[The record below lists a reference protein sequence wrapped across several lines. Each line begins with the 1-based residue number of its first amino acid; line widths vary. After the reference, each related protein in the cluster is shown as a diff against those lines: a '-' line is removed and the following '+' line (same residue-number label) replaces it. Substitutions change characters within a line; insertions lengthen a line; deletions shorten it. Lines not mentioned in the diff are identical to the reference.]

1 MADAQELMLRVRGD
15 NSGVDKAMAGT
26 TKAIERLKVSGQK
39 AGQAFRSFSSSLSQ
53 ARNASDV
60 AASAAESLGSIVGRS
75 LVGAVAVGGI
85 KVFTDQITRMG
96 EMLRD
101 TATVSQK
108 SFNEIER
115 AGKAIN
121 LSEALSQVSSIDANI
136 ESLNNKIQEL
146 ERNSFQ
152 KFIAGAT
159 GAKKELDGLLKT
171 NQKLRDL
178 KLAEG
183 IISQN
188 LYEESVDGLDAE
200 AKALQDV
207 NDEYVKRQKLGQT
220 IQDPQASK
228 QFKEASGEA
237 MARKRNAILDK
248 IAKDRAE
255 SDIKFRKM
263 VFDAEE
269 KLQKASDERRK
280 KSEQEIT
287 ERRISNTNSIL
298 REEMYN
304 IDETSRLEEAKDKRD
319 FDRLL
324 RNLYRS
330 RAEEKKR
337 PEQAREAGGGLLGA
351 SRAGQQA
358 LDVARKVRAREV
370 KKEDFRTQDQV
381 FESMKKEE
389 NAKRKARGLGEP
401 MVTSQQMR
409 EQVAA
414 QQAAGEMPL
423 LSEKLGAMQGGT
435 PASQV
440 AAEKAKGGGGADIQK
455 SLLDAILELNKKLPA
470 AVAQ

>member
-1 MADAQELMLRVRGD
+1 
-15 NSGVDKAMAGT
+15 
-26 TKAIERLKVSGQK
+26 
-39 AGQAFRSFSSSLSQ
+39 
-53 ARNASDV
+53 
-60 AASAAESLGSIVGRS
+60 
-75 LVGAVAVGGI
+75 
-85 KVFTDQITRMG
+85 
-96 EMLRD
+96 
-101 TATVSQK
+101 VSQK
-108 SFNEIER
+108 AFNEIEKAGR
-115 AGKAIN
+115 AMN
-121 LSEALSQVSSIDANI
+121 LSEALSQVSGIDANI

-159 GAKKELDGLLKT
+159 GAKTELDGLLKT
-171 NQKLRDL
+171 NEKLRDL

-200 AKALQDV
+200 AMALRDV
-207 NDEYVKRQKLGQT
+207 NNEYVKRQKLGQT

-228 QFKEASGEA
+228 QFQEASGEV
-237 MARKRNAILDK
+237 MARKRNAILNK

-269 KLQKASDERRK
+269 NLQKASDERRR

-358 LDVARKVRAREV
+358 LDTARKVRAREV
-370 KKEDFRTQDQV
+370 NKEDFRTQDEV
-381 FESMKKEE
+381 FEKMKKEE
-389 NAKRKARGLGEP
+389 NVKRKAQGLP
-401 MVTSQQMR
+401 PLTAQNMR
-409 EQVAA
+409 ERVAA

-423 LSEKLGAMQGGT
+423 LSEKLGAMQGGA

-440 AAEKAKGGGGADIQK
+440 AAEKAKGGGGADMQK
-455 SLLDAILELNKKLPA
+455 SLLEAIKALSDKLPA
-470 AVAQ
+470 AVATG

>member
-1 MADAQELMLRVRGD
+1 
-15 NSGVDKAMAGT
+15 
-26 TKAIERLKVSGQK
+26 
-39 AGQAFRSFSSSLSQ
+39 
-53 ARNASDV
+53 V

-96 EMLRD
+96 EMLRE

-108 SFNEIER
+108 AFNEIEKAGR
-115 AGKAIN
+115 AMN
-121 LSEALSQVSSIDANI
+121 LSEALSQVSGIDANI

-159 GAKKELDGLLKT
+159 GAKTELDGLLKT
-171 NQKLRDL
+171 NEKLRDL

-200 AKALQDV
+200 AMALRDV
-207 NDEYVKRQKLGQT
+207 NNEYVKRQKLGQT

-228 QFKEASGEA
+228 QFQEASGEV
-237 MARKRNAILDK
+237 MARKRNAILNK

-269 KLQKASDERRK
+269 NLQKASDERRR

-358 LDVARKVRAREV
+358 LDTARKVRAREV
-370 KKEDFRTQDQV
+370 SKEDFRTQDEV
-381 FESMKKEE
+381 FEKMKKEE
-389 NAKRKARGLGEP
+389 NVKRKAQGLP
-401 MVTSQQMR
+401 PLTAQNMR
-409 EQVAA
+409 ERVAA

-423 LSEKLGAMQGGT
+423 LSERLGAMQGTT
-435 PASQV
+435 PASQI
-440 AAEKAKGGGGADIQK
+440 AAEKAKGGGGADMQK
-455 SLLDAILELNKKLPA
+455 QLLEAIKALSDKLPA
-470 AVAQ
+470 AVAK

>member
-26 TKAIERLKVSGQK
+26 TKTIEKLKISGQK

-53 ARNASDV
+53 AKNASDV
-60 AASAAESLGSIVGRS
+60 AASAAESLGHIVGKS
-75 LVGAVAVGGI
+75 LVGAVAVGGV

-108 SFNEIER
+108 SFNDIEK
-115 AGKAIN
+115 AGGSIN
-121 LSEALSQVSSIDANI
+121 LSEAISQVSSIDSNI
-136 ESLNNKIQEL
+136 ESLNNKIDEL

-152 KFIAGAT
+152 KFISGAT
-159 GAKKELDGLLKT
+159 GARTELEALLKT
-171 NQKLRDL
+171 NEKLRDL

-183 IISQN
+183 IINQN
-188 LYEESVDGLDAE
+188 VYEELTSGLDAE
-200 AKALQDV
+200 GKALRDV
-207 NDEYVKRQKLGQT
+207 NDEYEKRNKLAES
-220 IQDPQASK
+220 IKDPKARKEFQD
-228 QFKEASGEA
+228 ASGEV

-269 KLQKASDERRK
+269 KLEKSSDERRR

-287 ERRISNTNSIL
+287 ERRISNINSVL

-304 IDETSRLEEAKDKRD
+304 IDETSRLEENKEKTK

-324 RNLYRS
+324 RDLYRG
-330 RAEEKKR
+330 RAEERKK
-337 PEQAREAGGGLLGA
+337 PEQAQQAGGGLLGA
-351 SRAGQQA
+351 SRSGQQA
-358 LDVARKVRAREV
+358 LDVARKVRAREN
-370 KKEDFRTQDQV
+370 KTADFKTQEKV
-381 FESMKKEE
+381 FDGMQEEE
-389 NAKRKARGLGEP
+389 NKKRAKQGLPPISRMGIME
-401 MVTSQQMR
+401 R
-409 EQVAA
+409 EAA
-414 QQAAGEMPL
+414 KQAAGEAPS
-423 LSEKLGAMQGGT
+423 LSEKLLAGQTGQN
-435 PASQV
+435 PAQI
-440 AAEKAKGGGGADIQK
+440 AAEQAKGGGGKDSQT
-455 SLLDAILELNKKLPA
+455 LLLKAIEELNKKLPA

>member
-1 MADAQELMLRVRGD
+1 
-15 NSGVDKAMAGT
+15 
-26 TKAIERLKVSGQK
+26 
-39 AGQAFRSFSSSLSQ
+39 
-53 ARNASDV
+53 
-60 AASAAESLGSIVGRS
+60 
-75 LVGAVAVGGI
+75 
-85 KVFTDQITRMG
+85 MG

-101 TATVSQK
+101 TSAVSQK
-108 SFNEIER
+108 AFAEIEKAGR
-115 AGKAIN
+115 AMN
-121 LSEALSQVSSIDANI
+121 LSEALSQVSGIDANI

-159 GAKKELDGLLKT
+159 GAKTELDGLLKT

-178 KLAEG
+178 KIAEG

-200 AKALQDV
+200 AMALRDV
-207 NDEYVKRQKLGQT
+207 NNEYVKRQKLGQT

-228 QFKEASGEA
+228 QFKEASGEV

-358 LDVARKVRAREV
+358 LDTARKVRAREV
-370 KKEDFRTQDQV
+370 SKEDFRTQDQV
-381 FESMKKEE
+381 FEKMKKEE
-389 NAKRKARGLGEP
+389 NVKRKAQGLP
-401 MVTSQQMR
+401 PLTAQNMR
-409 EQVAA
+409 ERVAA

-423 LSEKLGAMQGGT
+423 LSEKLGAMQGTT
-435 PASQV
+435 PASQI
-440 AAEKAKGGGGADIQK
+440 AAEQAKGGGGADMQK
-455 SLLDAILELNKKLPA
+455 SLLEAIKALSDKLPA
-470 AVAQ
+470 AVATG

>member
-26 TKAIERLKVSGQK
+26 TKTIEKLKISGQK
-39 AGQAFRSFSSSLSQ
+39 AGQAFRTFSNSLSQ

-60 AASAAESLGSIVGRS
+60 AASAAESLGHIVGKS
-75 LVGAVAVGGI
+75 LVGAVAVGGV

-96 EMLRD
+96 EMLKD

-108 SFNEIER
+108 SFNDIEK
-115 AGKAIN
+115 AGSSIN
-121 LSEALSQVSSIDANI
+121 LSEAISQVSSIDSNI
-136 ESLNNKIQEL
+136 ESLNNKIDEL

-152 KFIAGAT
+152 KFISGAT
-159 GAKKELDGLLKT
+159 GAKTELEALLKT
-171 NQKLRDL
+171 NEKLRDL

-183 IISQN
+183 MINQN
-188 LYEESVDGLDAE
+188 VYEDLTSGLDAE
-200 AKALQDV
+200 GKALRDV
-207 NDEYVKRQKLGQT
+207 NDEYEKRNKLAQS
-220 IQDPQASK
+220 IKNPQAR
-228 QFKEASGEA
+228 KEFQESSGEV

-269 KLQKASDERRK
+269 KLEKSSNERRK

-287 ERRISNTNSIL
+287 ERRISNINSIL

-304 IDETSRLEEAKDKRD
+304 IDETSRLEENKERTK
-319 FDRLL
+319 FDRIV
-324 RNLYRS
+324 RDLYRN

-337 PEQAREAGGGLLGA
+337 PQQAQEAGGGLLGA

-358 LDVARKVRAREV
+358 LDTARKVRAREV

-381 FESMKKEE
+381 FETMKADE
-389 NAKRKARGLGEP
+389 NKKRKKQGLP
-401 MVTSQQMR
+401 PVTAQQMR
-409 EQVAA
+409 EKVAS

-423 LSEKLGAMQGGT
+423 LSEKLASGQTGT
-435 PASQV
+435 PASQI
-440 AAEKAKGGGGADIQK
+440 AAQAAKGGGGADMQK
-455 SLLDAILELNKKLPA
+455 SLLEAIKELSDKLPA